1 MVRTFLFEKELTYD
15 GTQLS
20 SLWGLKRFDIR
31 GDSIIAFRGGC
42 RVKNHELVDIED
54 FKAGDSIFSP
64 DMLHFIIE
72 HFDND
77 LEKAVLR
84 QRLLVALTKDLLGE
98 RGLKHPVYRDG
109 DDLFAAINGS
119 LCKLSVS
126 IATVT
131 PVSTMIHFGINV
143 NAEGAPVPAAGLVDL
158 GLPGNE
164 VFNLAREVL
173 DGYAKEIEG
182 VGIARCKVRGVL

>member
-1 MVRTFLFEKELTYD
+1 MVKTFLYEHKLAYD

-20 SLWGLKRFDIR
+20 SLWGFKRFDIC

-42 RVKNHELVDIED
+42 RVKNRELVDVED
-54 FKAGDSIFSP
+54 FKAGAAIFSP
-64 DMLHFIIE
+64 DMLHFIVE

-84 QRLLVALTKDLLGE
+84 QRLLVALTKDILGE
-98 RGLKHPVYRDG
+98 KGLKHPVCRHG
-109 DDLFAAINGS
+109 DDLFAVINS
-119 LCKLSVS
+119 FLYKLSVS

-131 PVSTMIHFGINV
+131 PVSTMIHFGINID
-143 NAEGAPVPAAGLVDL
+143 AEGAPVLAAGLFEL
-158 GLPGNE
+158 GFPENE
-164 VFNLAREVL
+164 VFSLAREIL
-173 DGYAKEIEG
+173 DAYAKEIEG